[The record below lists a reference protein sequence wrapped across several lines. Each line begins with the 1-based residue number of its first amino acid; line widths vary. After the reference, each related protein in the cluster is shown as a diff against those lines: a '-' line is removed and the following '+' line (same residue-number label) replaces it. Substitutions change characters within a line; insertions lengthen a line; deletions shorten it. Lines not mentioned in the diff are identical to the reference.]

1 MRGLVIALL
10 VILALWVLLAVIL
23 LVLGRRLAARQLFTL
38 LPNLLR
44 LARDLVRDPRVPR
57 SSKVLLGAAAV
68 WIASP
73 IDLLP
78 EFIPFLGPLDDVVV
92 AVLVLRHV
100 VRRAGADVVREHWRG
115 DPATIAAILRVSG
128 AG

>member
-10 VILALWVLLAVIL
+10 VILALWIVVVVV
-23 LVLGRRLAARQLFTL
+23 LVLVGRRLAARQLFAL
-38 LPNLLR
+38 VPNLLR
-44 LARDLVRDPRVPR
+44 LARDLIRDPRVPR
-57 SSKVLLGAAAV
+57 SSKILLGGAAV

-92 AVLVLRHV
+92 VLLVLRHV

-115 DPATIAAILRVSG
+115 DPATIATILRASG

>member
-1 MRGLVIALL
+1 MRGLGIAL
-10 VILALWVLLAVIL
+10 VVVLALWLLLAVV
-23 LVLGRRLAARQLFTL
+23 LVLIGRRLAARQLFTMV
-38 LPNLLR
+38 PNLLR

-57 SSKVLLGAAAV
+57 SSKILLGAAAV

-73 IDLLP
+73 IDLVP
-78 EFIPFLGPLDDVVV
+78 EFIPFLGPLDDVVI

>member
-10 VILALWVLLAVIL
+10 VVLALWLLLAVV
-23 LVLGRRLAARQLFTL
+23 LVLIGRRLAARQLFTMV
-38 LPNLLR
+38 PNLLR

-78 EFIPFLGPLDDVVV
+78 EFIPFLGPLDDVVI

-100 VRRAGADVVREHWRG
+100 VRRAGADVIREHWRG
-115 DPATIAAILRVSG
+115 DPATIVMILRMSG